1 MVGDGINDAPALAR
15 ADVGIA
21 IGAGTDVAIDSADV
35 ILSKSSLCDAV
46 SAVSLS
52 SATVRVIKENLFW
65 ALFYNVICIPVAAGV
80 LYPTLGITLSPM
92 IASAA
97 MSVSSVFVVLNS
109 LRLRYIKIYK
119 SKIKEEETDEMF
131 GKKQTIEF
139 TVEGMMCNKCREH
152 VENALKGVKGVKSI
166 EISLEDKR
174 VVVTASDKVTEQS
187 LKDAVIKAGY
197 KA

>member
-1 MVGDGINDAPALAR
+1 
-15 ADVGIA
+15 
-21 IGAGTDVAIDSADV
+21 
-35 ILSKSSLCDAV
+35 
-46 SAVSLS
+46 
-52 SATVRVIKENLFW
+52 
-65 ALFYNVICIPVAAGV
+65 
-80 LYPTLGITLSPM
+80 
-92 IASAA
+92 
-97 MSVSSVFVVLNS
+97 
-109 LRLRYIKIYK
+109 
-119 SKIKEEETDEMF
+119 MF

-139 TVEGMMCNKCREH
+139 LVDGMMCNKCLEH